1 VSNMGASPEE
11 LQRRNY
17 SQTTTRTYL
26 RAVAGFAKHF
36 GKAPDQLGPDE
47 IRRYQAHLIEERRI
61 GVRTAANHTAAL
73 RFFFVKT
80 LKRPYALEEVPYPKR
95 PRRLPIVLSQEEAIA
110 LINSAKNLYHR
121 AMLETLYS
129 TGMRRAELCQL
140 KVEDIDSH
148 RMVIHIRQGK
158 GGKDR
163 DVPLSA
169 NLLET
174 LRAYWRWMRPKIYL
188 FPGTVNNW
196 RADKPITTKNVW
208 EACAEAAR
216 RAGIT
221 KRVSPHLL
229 RHSFA
234 THLLENGADLL
245 TVQALL
251 GHTDLKHTAIYLH
264 LSARHLKAAGRGFF
278 LFLRPS
284 ATFSGRI
291 SLWRLE
297 MSSARATISPK
308 VSSGSGRI
316 KALDC
321 ARKLAED
328 PDLPPATERILVGGL
343 GVLRI
348 GIADALVDFF
358 VLAVLIVVVLA
369 LLPDVIR
376 RIADDHGNRR
386 LLDVP

>member
-1 VSNMGASPEE
+1 MTHLRKMMLEE

-17 SQTTTRTYL
+17 SQTTTRNYL

-36 GKAPDQLGPDE
+36 GKPPDQMGPDE

-80 LKRPYALEEVPYPKR
+80 LKRAYALEEVPYPKR
-95 PRRLPIVLSQEEAIA
+95 PRRLPIVLSQKEAIA

-169 NLLET
+169 NLRET
-174 LRAYWRWMRPKIYL
+174 LRAYWRWMRPQTYL

-208 EACAEAAR
+208 AACVEAAK
-216 RAGIT
+216 RAGIA

-234 THLLENGADLL
+234 THLMENGADLL

-251 GHTDLKHTAIYLH
+251 GHSDLKHTAIYLH
-264 LSARHLKAAGRGFF
+264 LSERHLKAAGT
-278 LFLRPS
+278 P
-284 ATFSGRI
+284 
-291 SLWRLE
+291 
-297 MSSARATISPK
+297 
-308 VSSGSGRI
+308 
-316 KALDC
+316 LDN
-321 ARKLAED
+321 A
-328 PDLPPATERILVGGL
+328 
-343 GVLRI
+343 
-348 GIADALVDFF
+348 
-358 VLAVLIVVVLA
+358 VLAPLEQVQRPRKPLKPTPVA
-369 LLPDVIR
+369 KQR
-376 RIADDHGNRR
+376 
-386 LLDVP
+386 

>member
-1 VSNMGASPEE
+1 VTHLRKMMLEE

-17 SQTTTRTYL
+17 SQTTTRSYL
-26 RAVAGFAKHF
+26 RAVAGFAQHF
-36 GKAPDQLGPDE
+36 GKPPDQLGPDE

-80 LKRPYALEEVPYPKR
+80 LKRPYAQEEVPYPKR

-208 EACAEAAR
+208 AACVEAAR

-234 THLLENGADLL
+234 THLMENGADLL

-251 GHTDLKHTAIYLH
+251 GHADLKHTAIYLH
-264 LSARHLKAAGRGFF
+264 LSERHLKAAGTP
-278 LFLRPS
+278 LD
-284 ATFSGRI
+284 
-291 SLWRLE
+291 
-297 MSSARATISPK
+297 
-308 VSSGSGRI
+308 
-316 KALDC
+316 KA
-321 ARKLAED
+321 
-328 PDLPPATERILVGGL
+328 
-343 GVLRI
+343 
-348 GIADALVDFF
+348 
-358 VLAVLIVVVLA
+358 VLAPLEQLQRPRKPLKPTQVA
-369 LLPDVIR
+369 KQR
-376 RIADDHGNRR
+376 
-386 LLDVP
+386 